1 VIPRPPRGAL
11 RRLLVAWLAIV
22 TGTWALVIA
31 LAVHALDAY
40 GAGAVGA
47 VLAARLIPA
56 LLAGPVTAG
65 LADRGDRARL
75 VAVMAAVEAIA
86 FAGAAVVILVGGPLA
101 ALLALVAVGGAAGTA
116 VRPGL
121 EALMPALA
129 DTPAELTSATA
140 WWSALDSV
148 GFLLGA
154 GAGGVAVAAIGAG
167 EVIAV
172 AAGLIAL
179 GAGLAI
185 ALPRVRAAEADEPA
199 DETLIGEAL
208 GGLRAL
214 REIPALRTPVLLFA
228 CLLLLEGTTDVLV
241 VVLAIRK
248 LDMGNGGPGVL
259 YILWGVGGLVA
270 SGLLLMLL
278 RRRGYGLALAVGV
291 LGHAA
296 GLVLMGLDGI
306 PLAIAAAIPAGIG
319 FALVE
324 FATMALAPRLADDA
338 VLGRV
343 YGLLE
348 IIYAGLSGLGALLGP
363 LLVVG
368 LGATGGLAATGGAYA
383 LVGVATWRSLRRLD
397 SGQEDAG
404 RVRELLRGVP
414 FLAPLP
420 LPRLE
425 RLVRGAH
432 PLASRRGETIVSRG
446 GIGESLYVIEDGTV
460 EVAEYGRRL
469 GPGAS
474 FGEIALLHDVPR
486 TASVRALSD
495 VRMRV
500 LDRRSF
506 LAAMSSHEDA
516 RSLAHEV
523 AADHLA
529 QAEVQSRS
537 SGASTLTGPER

>member
-1 VIPRPPRGAL
+1 VIPRPPTGAL
-11 RRLLVAWLAIV
+11 RRLLGAWLAIV

-56 LLAGPVTAG
+56 LVAGPVTAR

-75 VAVMAAVEAIA
+75 VAVMAAIEAMA
-86 FAGAAVVILVGGPLA
+86 FGGAATAILVGAPLA
-101 ALLALVAVGGAAGTA
+101 GLLALVAIGGAAGTA

-129 DTPAELTSATA
+129 DTPEELTSATA
-140 WWSALDSV
+140 WWSALDGL

-154 GAGGVAVAAIGAG
+154 GAGGIAVAAIGAG
-167 EVIAV
+167 EVILV
-172 AAGLIAL
+172 AAALIAL

-199 DETLIGEAL
+199 DETLIGEVL

-228 CLLLLEGTTDVLV
+228 CLLLLEGTTDVLI

-248 LDMGNGGPGVL
+248 LDMGNGGPGIL
-259 YILWGVGGLVA
+259 YAVWGLGALAA
-270 SGLLLMLL
+270 SGLLVMLL

-291 LGHAA
+291 LAHAT
-296 GLVLMGLDGI
+296 GLVLIGLDGV

-324 FATMALAPRLADDA
+324 FATVALAPRLADDA
-338 VLGRV
+338 ILGRV

-363 LLVVG
+363 LLVSGV
-368 LGATGGLAATGGAYA
+368 GATGGLAATGGGYA
-383 LVGVATWRSLRRLD
+383 IVGLATWRSLGRLD
-397 SGQEDAG
+397 SGQEDAS

-425 RLVRGAH
+425 RLVRGARS
-432 PLASRRGETIVSRG
+432 LASRRGETVVARG
-446 GIGESLYVIEDGTV
+446 EVGETFYVIEDGTV

-486 TASVRALSD
+486 TASVRAVSD

-506 LAAMSSHEDA
+506 LTAMSSHEGA
-516 RSLAHEV
+516 QSRAHAV
-523 AADHLA
+523 ATKHLA
-529 QAEVQSRS
+529 R
-537 SGASTLTGPER
+537 PEAG